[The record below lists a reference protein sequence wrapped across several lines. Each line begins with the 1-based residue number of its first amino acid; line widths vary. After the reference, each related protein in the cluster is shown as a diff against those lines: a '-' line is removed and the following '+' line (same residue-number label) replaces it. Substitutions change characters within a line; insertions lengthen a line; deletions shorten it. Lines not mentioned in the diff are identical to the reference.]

1 MVRASLPIQ
10 TPHSS
15 MGVFHWRA
23 VLRIFDFTRQRRF
36 CVQASQFQ
44 KERMCVLKCSFTTV
58 QCLNVRF
65 LSLNVQVLSAISARR
80 RLNIVG
86 MNIDVFWCHNWITL
100 STKHHWRWTPPTNPC
115 HRGVG
120 VTNPSS
126 GRPRTFSANI
136 SETRTLCEFRI
147 IREWNLP
154 SRTLRTIVKK
164 IIESELF
171 RSF

>member
-1 MVRASLPIQ
+1 MGRVLFKMESVSWAHKLSIQYKMVRASLPIQ

-44 KERMCVLKCSFTTV
+44 KERLCVFKCSFTAV

-86 MNIDVFWCHNWITL
+86 MNIDVLWCHNWITL
-100 STKHHWRWTPPTNPC
+100 NTKHHWRWTPPTP
-115 HRGVG
+115 
-120 VTNPSS
+120 PSS
-126 GRPRTFSANI
+126 HLPVVESV
-136 SETRTLCEFRI
+136 
-147 IREWNLP
+147 NLDSVVSP
-154 SRTLRTIVKK
+154 PHWAL
-164 IIESELF
+164 L
-171 RSF
+171 